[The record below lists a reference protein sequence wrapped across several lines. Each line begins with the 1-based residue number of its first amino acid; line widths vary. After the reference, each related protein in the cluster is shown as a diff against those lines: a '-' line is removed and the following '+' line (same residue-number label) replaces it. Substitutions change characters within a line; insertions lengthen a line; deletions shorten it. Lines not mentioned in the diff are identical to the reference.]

1 MLPKLPKFLKK
12 VYRKR
17 SLLLAFLLFLLTATL
32 PAIVPSVTAA
42 TSHSQTQQD
51 ATQLATRAK
60 ESYLNARFDEAA
72 VLWQKAAKAFSDR
85 GDLLNQAM
93 VLSNLSLTY
102 QQIGQWDK
110 AQDAISQS
118 LNILN
123 ERSEEE
129 ETVKL
134 LAQSW
139 NIQGSLQREV
149 GKSSDALASWQQATK
164 FYEQVNEP
172 EKVAQSKINQVQAM
186 QDLGLYPR
194 ACKTLLE
201 VLNSELEVQTCQQL
215 TQLSSDNLTQK
226 LKKIET
232 ISPSPSK
239 TIALR
244 SLGELLRY
252 IGQLEQSK
260 PILETSL
267 KLAQNLN
274 SPQDLAATY
283 LSYGNTVQALSEG
296 EKIRRR
302 REDYQQQAL
311 EAYRQVEKLSTS
323 PKMQQQAQLNQ
334 LSLLV
339 KLQEYSE
346 AETLWRSL
354 NTQLNNLPPSRTGVY
369 LQLNFARSLVNLTQS
384 EEAEE
389 EANLKNNHRLPT
401 FQEIDRILIKAGEQ
415 AQTIGDRRAEA
426 YALGSRGTLY
436 ENQDAVKA
444 QQLTQQALA
453 LASSF
458 EVPDISYQ
466 FFWQLGRIRKAQDDI
481 PGAIASYS
489 KAYNALQS
497 LRSDLVALN
506 PEVQFSFRDSVEP
519 VYRQLVEL
527 DLEYAKTLKQEKKE
541 KESQERLNQART
553 VIESLQLAEINN
565 FFREACVETN
575 PKQIDQIDRTAAV
588 IYPIILRDRLD
599 VLVSISD
606 RPLSL
611 YTNQISQTQLEGII
625 DNVRRSL
632 LDPQSSVEQFSPLY
646 QQLYDLLVRPL
657 ENELANNKIKTLV
670 FVLDGDLR
678 NLPMSILFDGKQ
690 YLVEKYAIALT
701 PGLQLLNPRP
711 LADIQLNALV
721 AGLSEVRT
729 DFDEHQGFAPLLNVP
744 DELAQIKSAGLANE
758 SLLNQQFT
766 RNKLR
771 QEIVAFRFPIV
782 HLATHAQFSSNI
794 DETFILS
801 WDGRINVKQLDSL
814 LRDDSLEQPRP
825 IELLVLSACETASG
839 DKRATLGLAGVAIRA
854 GARSTLATLWSVVDD
869 STAKTMSAFYRQL
882 EQSKEV
888 RINKAEALRQAQ
900 LTLIKDKQYGHPHF
914 WAPFVLIGNWQ

>member
-1 MLPKLPKFLKK
+1 MLPNFRKK
-12 VYRKR
+12 IAQSR
-17 SLLLAFLLFLLTATL
+17 SLFLAILLFIFSATL
-32 PAIVPSVTAA
+32 PVIVPSVTAA
-42 TSHSQTQQD
+42 TSFSQTQQD
-51 ATQLATRAK
+51 ATQLATQAK
-60 ESYLNARFDEAA
+60 ESYLQARFEEAA
-72 VLWQKAAKAFSDR
+72 ILWQKAAKAFGDR
-85 GDLLNQAM
+85 GDTLNRAM
-93 VLSNLSLTY
+93 ALSNLSLTY
-102 QQIGQWDK
+102 QQIGQWEK
-110 AQDAISQS
+110 AQNAISQS
-118 LNILN
+118 LKIQG

-129 ETVKL
+129 AVKL

-149 GKSSDALASWQQATK
+149 GKSSDALESWRQATK
-164 FYEQVNEP
+164 LYEQVNEP

-215 TQLSSDNLTQK
+215 TQLSSENLTQR

-232 ISPSPSK
+232 SSPSLISV
-239 TIALR
+239 IALR
-244 SLGELLRY
+244 NLGELLRF

-260 PILETSL
+260 PILETTL
-267 KLAQNLN
+267 KLTQKSN
-274 SPQDLAATY
+274 SPQVAATY
-283 LSYGNTVQALSEG
+283 LSFGSTVQALAEG

-311 EAYRQVEKLSTS
+311 DAYRQGEKLSTS

-339 KLQEYSE
+339 KLQEFSE

-354 NTQLNNLPPSRTGVY
+354 AARLNNLPPSRTGVY
-369 LQLNFARSLVNLTQS
+369 LQLNFARSLVNLNQG
-384 EEAEE
+384 EETSY
-389 EANLKNNHRLPT
+389 KKSDRLPT
-401 FQEIDRILIKAGEQ
+401 FEEIDRILIQAGKQ
-415 AQTIGDRRAEA
+415 AKSIGDRRAEA

-436 ENQDAVKA
+436 EKKDAAKA
-444 QQLTQQALA
+444 QQLTERSLT

-458 EVPDISYQ
+458 EVPDIAYQ
-466 FFWQLGRIRKAQDDI
+466 FFWQLGRIRKAQNDI

-506 PEVQFSFRDSVEP
+506 PEIQFSFRDSVEP

-527 DLEYAKTLKQEKKE
+527 DLEYAKSLKQQKKE
-541 KESQERLNQART
+541 KESQERLIQART

-575 PKQIDQIDRTAAV
+575 PKQIDQIDRNAAA
-588 IYPIILRDRLD
+588 IYPIILNDRLD

-611 YTNQISQTQLEGII
+611 YTNQISQTELESII

-632 LDPQSSVEQFSPLY
+632 LDPQSSVEQFFPIY
-646 QQLYDLLVRPL
+646 QKLYDLLIRPL
-657 ENELANNKIKTLV
+657 ETELTNNKIKTLV

-701 PGLQLLNPRP
+701 PGLQLLNPKP
-711 LADIQLNALV
+711 LADVQLNALV
-721 AGLSEVRT
+721 AGLSEIRT
-729 DFDEHQGFAPLLNVP
+729 DFEAHQGFAPLLNVP
-744 DELAQIKSAGLANE
+744 DELAQIKSAGLANQ

-766 RNKLR
+766 RSKLK
-771 QEIVAFRFPIV
+771 QEIVDFRFPIV

-814 LRDDSLEQPRP
+814 LRDDSLEQQRP

-882 EQSKEV
+882 EQSKQIQ
-888 RINKAEALRQAQ
+888 INKAEALRQAQ

>member
-1 MLPKLPKFLKK
+1 MLPKLLKILKK

-17 SLLLAFLLFLLTATL
+17 SLFLAFLLFILTATL
-32 PAIVPSVTAA
+32 PTIVPSVTAA
-42 TSHSQTQQD
+42 TSSQTQPD
-51 ATQLATRAK
+51 TTQLATQAK
-60 ESYLNARFDEAA
+60 KSYLNARFDEA
-72 VLWQKAAKAFSDR
+72 VMLWQKAAKAFGDR
-85 GDLLNQAM
+85 GDRLNQAM
-93 VLSNLSLTY
+93 ALSNLSLTY

-110 AQDAISQS
+110 AQNAISQS
-118 LNILN
+118 LKILN

-129 ETVKL
+129 AVKL

-139 NIQGSLQREV
+139 DIQGSLQREI
-149 GKSSDALASWQQATK
+149 GKSSDALDSWRQATK
-164 FYEQVNEP
+164 LYEQVKET

-194 ACKTLLE
+194 ACKTLLD
-201 VLNSELEVQTCQQL
+201 VLSSNLEVQTCQEL
-215 TQLSSDNLTQK
+215 TQLSSENLTQK

-232 ISPSPSK
+232 ISQSPTK
-239 TIALR
+239 VIALK
-244 SLGELLRY
+244 SLGELLRF

-267 KLAQNLN
+267 RLAQKLN

-283 LSYGNTVQALSEG
+283 LSFGNTVQALSEG
-296 EKIRRR
+296 EKVRRR

-323 PKMQQQAQLNQ
+323 PTMQQQAQLNQ

-339 KLQEYSE
+339 KLQEFSE
-346 AETLWRSL
+346 AESLWRSL
-354 NTQLNNLPPSRTGVY
+354 NTRLNNLPPSRTGVY
-369 LQLNFARSLVNLTQS
+369 LQLNFARSLVNLTQK
-384 EEAEE
+384 EE
-389 EANLKNNHRLPT
+389 ESLRNNAQLPT
-401 FQEIDRILIKAGEQ
+401 FEEIDRILIKAGKQ

-426 YALGSRGTLY
+426 YTLGSRGTLY
-436 ENQDAVKA
+436 ENKDAPKA
-444 QQLTQQALA
+444 QQLTQQALT

-458 EVPDISYQ
+458 EVPDIAYQ
-466 FFWQLGRIRKAQDDI
+466 FSWQLGRIRKAQDDI

-527 DLEYAKTLKQEKKE
+527 DLEYAKTLKQQKKE
-541 KESQERLNQART
+541 KESQERLSQARS

-565 FFREACVETN
+565 FFREACVETSS
-575 PKQIDQIDRTAAV
+575 KQIDQIDRTAAV
-588 IYPIILRDRLD
+588 IYPIILGDRLD

-611 YTNQISQTQLEGII
+611 YTNQIPQAELEGII

-632 LDPQSSVEQFSPLY
+632 IDPQSSIEQFSPIY
-646 QQLYDLLVRPL
+646 QQLYDLLIRPL
-657 ENELANNKIKTLV
+657 ETELANNKIKTLV

-678 NLPMSILFDGKQ
+678 NLPMSVLFDGKQ

-711 LADIQLNALV
+711 LADIQLNALI
-721 AGLSEVRT
+721 AGLSEIRT
-729 DFDEHQGFAPLLNVP
+729 DFDAHQGFAPLLNVP
-744 DELAQIKSAGLANE
+744 DELAQIKSVGLANQ

-766 RNKLR
+766 RNKLK
-771 QEIVAFRFPIV
+771 QEIVDFRFPIV

-869 STAKTMSAFYRQL
+869 STAKMMSVFYRQL
-882 EQSKEV
+882 EQSKQV